1 MSTSRKAIV
10 DVLAGCLVACL
21 VMMPAVAQAQDYPV
35 KPIRLIVSSAPGG
48 GIDITSRTIQ
58 PKLSEYLGRPL
69 VLEYRPGGNTII
81 GTEAVARA
89 APDGYTLLT
98 AAGAFTVVP
107 HITGKMPYDPV
118 KDFAPISQVVQMPNI
133 LVAHPSLPARSVKEL
148 VALGKSRPGQV
159 NYSAGSAGSN
169 PHLAMELFLSM
180 TGTKIVHV
188 PYKGQGPSVIA
199 VVSGEVS
206 LMMGNV
212 LSALPHVKNGRLRAI
227 GVTSAKRAAVAPEV
241 PTVAETGVPG
251 YEVVQ
256 WYGLL
261 APANTPRDIIA
272 KVHSATTRALQDP
285 ATRQRFIAEG
295 GEPVGNTPEEFT
307 AIIGAELKKWGKV
320 IREAGIKPE

>member
-1 MSTSRKAIV
+1 MVRSV
-10 DVLAGCLVACL
+10 FAGVAAACF
-21 VMMPAVAQAQDYPV
+21 VAAWPAARAQDYPV
-35 KPIRLIVSSAPGG
+35 KPIRLVVASATGG
-48 GIDITSRTIQ
+48 GMDITARAIQ
-58 PKLSEYLGRPL
+58 PKLTEYLGRPI
-69 VLEYRPGGNTII
+69 VIDYRPGGNTIV

-98 AAGAFTVVP
+98 GAGAFTVVP
-107 HITGKMPYDPV
+107 HVTSKMPYDPV
-118 KDFAPISQVVQMPNI
+118 KDFAPVSQVVVMPNI

-148 VALGKSRPGQV
+148 VAFAKARPGQL
-159 NYSAGSAGSN
+159 NFAAGSAGSN
-169 PHLAMELFLSM
+169 PLLAMALFLSM
-180 TGTKIVHV
+180 TGTRIVHV

-227 GVTSAKRAAVAPEV
+227 GVTSTKRAAVAPEV

-272 KVHSATTRALQDP
+272 KVHAATARALQD
-285 ATRQRFIAEG
+285 ATTRQRFISEG
-295 GEPVGNTPEEFT
+295 GEPVGNTPEEFS